1 MAFSNYPSYKKSNKK
16 FNFSISRELL
26 LNPNDVS
33 VGEMIGEG
41 NHSIVYKG
49 LFRNRV
55 PVAVKIM
62 QPSVKSAVSIM
73 DKKKFQN
80 EVLLLSKMRHAN
92 IVKFVG
98 ACIVPQLA
106 IVTEL
111 MEGGTLQRFM
121 WSSQS
126 KPLDLKKA
134 LTFALDISRA
144 MEFLHSEG
152 IIHRDL
158 NPANLLLTG
167 DHKHVKLADFGIAR
181 EENRDGMTGEAGTC
195 KWMAPEVS
203 SREALRVEEPKHYDH
218 KVDVYSFALVFWEL
232 LNGVEPFPDVPNICV
247 PPLVQHGE
255 RPSLAN
261 TPEEMI
267 PILELCW
274 AQDSDARLEFKDIRQ
289 LLTSLLTNLT
299 SDDSIDTLLLS
310 DEEAYDGDIDE
321 DSETPPLSLSQEHC
335 CKVNKPKEKKK
346 KILVKMMR
354 PFVKMF
360 RACYK
365 P

>member
-1 MAFSNYPSYKKSNKK
+1 MAFSNKK

-41 NHSIVYKG
+41 SHSIVYKG
-49 LFRNRV
+49 LNRV

>member
-26 LNPNDVS
+26 LNPSDVS

-41 NHSIVYKG
+41 GHSIVYKG

-98 ACIVPQLA
+98 ACIEPQLA

-121 WSSQS
+121 WGSKS
-126 KPLDLKKA
+126 KPDLKKA

-144 MEFLHSEG
+144 MEFLHSKG
-152 IIHRDL
+152 IIHCDL
-158 NPANLLLTG
+158 KPTNLLVTG

-181 EENRDGMTGEAGTC
+181 EENRDGMTCEAGTC

-218 KVDVYSFALVFWEL
+218 KADVYSFAIVFWEL
-232 LNGVEPFPDVPNICV
+232 LNLQEPFCGVPNICV
-247 PPLVQHGE
+247 PQLVRHGE

-261 TPEEMI
+261 TPEEVI

-274 AQDSDARLEFKDIRQ
+274 AQDSGARPEFKEIRQ

-299 SDDSIDTLLLS
+299 SDGSIDTLPLS

-321 DSETPPLSLSQEHC
+321 DSETPPLTQEHC

-346 KILVKMMR
+346 VLVKMLR
-354 PFVKMF
+354 PFVKIF